1 MRKNVYKSRQTKKPK
16 VLAVNKSSQKMMVR
30 CESAVNKDA
39 VRREVIDGV
48 EHVIISSYTMPDN
61 IVMNGILYPAEE
73 IEASFHT
80 LERTLAPIEHPID
93 AEGNFLSANDPLAIH
108 NFHAGAFNVNVN
120 RVDGRLHIEKHVNVV
135 EAMKSEKG
143 KRLLE
148 RIEEL
153 ETNSSP
159 RPIHTSTGVM
169 LVIEDTKG
177 PQKEFNGIA
186 TNAEFGGI
194 AREMTFDHDAILLDS
209 IGAAQ
214 PHQGVGMAV
223 NADGDK
229 FKSEHYFNADIE
241 TTPTPSGEEL
251 SHDEIRT
258 LLNDAL
264 NKPPYSGGWVQEV
277 YADTFIFEVS
287 DQLFSVPYKIVN
299 GTAQIVGIA
308 LTVERDVTYNPKTNK
323 DLGMTSRYLKSLG
336 VTVNGALSSRLTS
349 LIDKKAKDDADRSN
363 ILDSMASAAGI
374 KRDTLLKILS
384 GEIETPPDGRLEGFA
399 TVLGVS
405 LESLKN
411 LISNNENGDAMFKD
425 LIVNALKA
433 AKIEIEGLDDA
444 ALLAKYNELQT
455 EQGVEDNSESND
467 EGANLAA
474 VVANAL
480 KPVVE
485 SVQALEAKVNAK
497 SDDELSALAK
507 AVGDSELY
515 PNMSAE
521 VAKLIPIDAL
531 KTMAANCQT
540 STGIDGFQTN
550 AGSGNAVYSNYDMP
564 A

>member
-1 MRKNVYKSRQTKKPK
+1 MAMSAFKSRKAKKLK

-30 CESAVNKDA
+30 CESAVNKEA

-143 KRLLE
+143 KRLLG

-169 LVIEDTKG
+169 LVIEGTKG
-177 PQKEFNGIA
+177 LQKEFNGIA

-241 TTPTPSGEEL
+241 TTPTPSSEEL

-308 LTVERDVTYNPKTNK
+308 LTVERDITYKPKTN
-323 DLGMTSRYLKSLG
+323 S
-336 VTVNGALSSRLTS
+336 
-349 LIDKKAKDDADRSN
+349 
-363 ILDSMASAAGI
+363 
-374 KRDTLLKILS
+374 
-384 GEIETPPDGRLEGFA
+384 
-399 TVLGVS
+399 
-405 LESLKN
+405 
-411 LISNNENGDAMFKD
+411 ENGDAMFKD

-433 AKIEIEGLDDA
+433 AKVEIEGLDDA
-444 ALLAKYNELQT
+444 ALLAKYNELQA
-455 EQGVEDNSESND
+455 EQSVEDNSESND

-474 VVANAL
+474 AVANAL

-507 AVGDSELY
+507 AVGDSDIY
-515 PNMSAE
+515 PNLDLE
-521 VAKLIPIDAL
+521 GAKSIPIDTL
-531 KTMAANCQT
+531 KAMAANCKT
-540 STGIDGFQTN
+540 STGLNGFQTN
-550 AGSGNAVYSNYDMP
+550 AGSGKAAYTNIEMP
-564 A
+564 D